1 MYCQIESK
9 ITTRNEEEAKRIGKS
24 KRNRSKIEKELK
36 YQTENAR
43 TQAKT

>member
-9 ITTRNEEEAKRIGKS
+9 TATRNEEEAKRIGKS
-24 KRNRSKIEKELK
+24 KRNRSKTAKELK
-36 YQTENAR
+36 YRTENAR